1 MRSRCLNPAVLHL
14 LTQIGFAKDNR
25 QLMSVSVSDLLDFA
39 RAVQTGWVLEGEIE
53 IAQLPRVAE
62 AVAEPVGRISY
73 RVSFDRGELN
83 MARVR
88 VECSGELVVQCQR
101 SLEAFALPVSV
112 DTLLSPV
119 RDDAD
124 AAALPEGWE
133 PMELDA
139 DGRVRP
145 SDLLEDELLLALPA
159 VPKKPG
165 LEDEPLHW
173 EARDPDDL
181 GPFAAL
187 KSLRN

>member
-1 MRSRCLNPAVLHL
+1 ML
-14 LTQIGFAKDNR
+14 LTQLGFAKDNL
-25 QLMSVSVSDLLDFA
+25 QLMSVTVSDLLDFA

-62 AVAEPVGRISY
+62 AVFDPVGRISY
-73 RVSFDRGELN
+73 RVSFERGELDLVC
-83 MARVR
+83 VR
-88 VECSGELVVQCQR
+88 VECSGELILQCQR
-101 SLEAFALPVSV
+101 SLDAFALPVNV
-112 DTLLSPV
+112 DTVLSPV

-124 AAALPEGWE
+124 AAGLPESWE

-145 SDLLEDELLLALPA
+145 SDLIEDELLLALPA

-165 LEDEPLHW
+165 MEDEPLHW
-173 EARDPDDL
+173 EARDPADL

-187 KSLRN
+187 KGLRN